1 MITSLQLGIFTD
13 ELKLCWVLN
22 KTPLPDCW
30 NSAMIFLRRLKGT
43 VTDQTPAGGAIVPN
57 NAEIILYL
65 GAEKS
70 TELCIVPNV
79 VGDSAAAA
87 NRKLTDAGLIMSVS
101 GATGGSSASVRAI
114 SQSETPGTEVAAG
127 TVVRVQ
133 FSDSSVTD

>member
-1 MITSLQLGIFTD
+1 M
-13 ELKLCWVLN
+13 
-22 KTPLPDCW
+22 
-30 NSAMIFLRRLKGT
+30 
-43 VTDQTPAGGAIVPN
+43 PN

-127 TVVRVQ
+127 HGGARPVQ
-133 FSDSSVTD
+133 RQLGDGLKTAKREQDLTEKGRRAYEARRAF

>member
-1 MITSLQLGIFTD
+1 MGLTHSQSM
-13 ELKLCWVLN
+13 
-22 KTPLPDCW
+22 PL
-30 NSAMIFLRRLKGT
+30 
-43 VTDQTPAGGAIVPN
+43 GGAIVPN